1 MTQANTLEHL
11 YAKHEDYVSDKWA
24 IYLAEYQRL
33 FNPLRD
39 TPVRL
44 LEVGVQNGGSLE
56 IWAKYFPQAQ
66 LILGCD
72 INPACAQLSYTAD
85 KIQLIVGDINQ
96 PATLDAVFAH
106 SSEFDIVI
114 DDGSHSSSDIIQT
127 FCRLF
132 PHLKQGGLYVAE
144 DLHCSYWENY
154 QGGLYHPR
162 SSMAF
167 FKALADVLNFE
178 HWGLE
183 KYSRERLLQP
193 FGITPELVETLLAE
207 LHSVEFVNSM
217 CILTRRPAELN
228 QLGKRHVVGQQE
240 PTCPVRHLDGTYCRA
255 PQQQAGGAMATPPA
269 LSQELKEIAA
279 LLQTRLANQDH
290 LLTEQAR
297 KIAELE
303 QVRRH
308 MGEQLL
314 RAESQ
319 LELLKEL
326 MLANG
331 SLESL

>member
-11 YAKHEDYVSDKWA
+11 YAEHKGYVSDKWA

-33 FNPLRD
+33 LSPFRD
-39 TPVRL
+39 SPVRL
-44 LEVGVQNGGSLE
+44 VEVGVQNGGSLE

-72 INPACAQLSYTAD
+72 INQACTQLTYASD
-85 KIQLIVGDINQ
+85 KIQLVVGDINQ
-96 PATLDAVFAH
+96 AATLDAVFNH
-106 SSEFDIVI
+106 SYDFDIVI
-114 DDGSHSSSDIIQT
+114 DDGSHTSRDIIQT
-127 FCRLF
+127 FCKLF
-132 PHLKQGGLYVAE
+132 PHLKQGGLYIAE
-144 DLHCSYWENY
+144 DLHCSYWEKY

-183 KYSRERLLQP
+183 QHSRERLLQP
-193 FGITPELVETLLAE
+193 FGITPELSETLLAD

-217 CILTRRPAELN
+217 CILSRRPAEQN
-228 QLGKRHVVGQQE
+228 QLGRRHIVGQRE
-240 PTCPVRHLDGTYCRA
+240 LVCPVKHLDGTYCQTP
-255 PQQQAGGAMATPPA
+255 PQQVGGAMATPPV
-269 LSQELKEIAA
+269 LSQELEEVAS

-303 QVRRH
+303 QIRRQ